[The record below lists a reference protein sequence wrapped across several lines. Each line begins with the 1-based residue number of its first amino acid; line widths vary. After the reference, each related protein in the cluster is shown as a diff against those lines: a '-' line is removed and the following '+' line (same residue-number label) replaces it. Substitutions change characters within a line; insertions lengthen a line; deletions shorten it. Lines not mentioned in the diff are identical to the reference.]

1 MIRNILFDMG
11 NVLIRF
17 DPDRFMNDL
26 DCTEKEKKILM
37 SELFRSTDWVE
48 TDRGVIDE
56 EELIRRACERT
67 DPTLHDKI
75 RELANHWHRNHLM
88 IEGSEELVS
97 ELYENGYE
105 LYLLTNAAL
114 RHHIYWP
121 QYPVSRYFPPERV
134 FLSADHKCM
143 KPGPEFFEGA
153 VKLFSLKKEE
163 CIFIDDSVL
172 NAEGAVYCGIQA
184 IVFNDDID
192 ELRRKLKAAGVR
204 VK

>member
-26 DCTEKEKKILM
+26 GCTEKEKKVLM
-37 SELFRSTDWVE
+37 SELFRSIDWVAS
-48 TDRGVIDE
+48 DRGLIDE
-56 EELIRRACERT
+56 EELIRRACKRT
-67 DPTLHDKI
+67 DPSLHDKI
-75 RELANHWHRNHLM
+75 RELANHWHRKHLM

-134 FLSADHKCM
+134 FLSADQKYSLRNT
-143 KPGPEFFEGA
+143 
-153 VKLFSLKKEE
+153 VLFRK
-163 CIFIDDSVL
+163 
-172 NAEGAVYCGIQA
+172 NAYSSMTAYSMRKA
-184 IVFNDDID
+184 PYTAAY
-192 ELRRKLKAAGVR
+192 RRSYSMMILMNCAGS
-204 VK
+204 